1 MPYPD
6 DPQDAPHTSKPDEA
20 ASGRLNS
27 APPEPPKAD
36 SKKEDEDPEEEGM
49 VRMSFL
55 DHLEELRTRLIRI
68 VMGMMVAFFVAM
80 LFMNQLWSAVRAPMM
95 TAMKSLGYPPELAA
109 LTPMEGIQIVWFK
122 VPLLAALFIAA
133 PWVLYQVW
141 AFIAPGL
148 YKRERRMAVP
158 FILST
163 AGLFILGGCFAYFVG
178 LRFGL
183 AFLLSISKDAGIHPY
198 ISASEYF
205 DLFVNVILGVA
216 LIFELPILVF
226 FLTLLHLV
234 HPSFL
239 IKHSRYA
246 ILGIT
251 ILAAAVTPTP
261 DAVNMTIF
269 AAPMIVLYFV
279 GVFASYLLVLHREKR
294 SFPWRKVIKPLLFW
308 TLMTIIGVV
317 AIAVFAYHYKLV
329 MHWPFLMK

>member
-1 MPYPD
+1 M
-6 DPQDAPHTSKPDEA
+6 
-20 ASGRLNS
+20 
-27 APPEPPKAD
+27 
-36 SKKEDEDPEEEGM
+36 
-49 VRMSFL
+49 
-55 DHLEELRTRLIRI
+55 
-68 VMGMMVAFFVAM
+68 
-80 LFMNQLWSAVRAPMM
+80 
-95 TAMKSLGYPPELAA
+95 
-109 LTPMEGIQIVWFK
+109 
-122 VPLLAALFIAA
+122 
-133 PWVLYQVW
+133 W

-163 AGLFILGGCFAYFVG
+163 AGLFIMGGCFAYFVG

-183 AFLLSISKDAGIHPY
+183 LFLLKLNQSYGIH
-198 ISASEYF
+198 SFMSVSEYF

-216 LIFELPILVF
+216 LIFEMPILIF

-234 HPSFL
+234 HPTFL

-261 DAVNMTIF
+261 DAVNMSLF

-294 SFPWRKVIKPLLFW
+294 SFPWRKVAKPALYW
-308 TLMTIIGVV
+308 TLITLVGLI
-317 AIAVFAYHYKLV
+317 AIAVFAYHYRMV
-329 MHWPFLMK
+329 AHWPFLVK